1 MCIINYIFTISNC
14 KMDTNEYNNL
24 LKYIDKNPELSKL
37 IMCKTKPINF
47 IKYNNAINFYNVD
60 GSLNIN
66 AQYIIKHNDSIMGLI
81 TIIDIKTQNTK
92 SKQIEIEFVA
102 YKDITDITDIT
113 DIARINSIKNNNS
126 ITKVKIILNK
136 YPNIQLIK
144 LNNINKYKYMSMV
157 NNNTII
163 NDIKAIKKTLNNLF
177 ISIPYCI
184 SNEDY
189 NDIIFLM
196 NTYVLPIY
204 KNQMKF
210 IFTVFMANN
219 CARTPTNEVYV
230 NTYLS
235 FETHIS
241 YIDDI
246 DEIINNIM
254 IDDIPCEFLPFST
267 YDTRDQD
274 QPQNQIQNQ
283 TQKLYMIQRIISIYN
298 DIKAKNLKMLK
309 S

>member
-1 MCIINYIFTISNC
+1 MLTSTSTSTSTYT
-14 KMDTNEYNNL
+14 
-24 LKYIDKNPELSKL
+24 
-37 IMCKTKPINF
+37 
-47 IKYNNAINFYNVD
+47 AINN
-60 GSLNIN
+60 
-66 AQYIIKHNDSIMGLI
+66 M
-81 TIIDIKTQNTK
+81 
-92 SKQIEIEFVA
+92 FV
-102 YKDITDITDIT
+102 
-113 DIARINSIKNNNS
+113 NSGWAPAIKNNNS

-210 IFTVFMANN
+210 VFIVFMANN

-274 QPQNQIQNQ
+274 QTQNQTQDQ

-298 DIKAKNLKMLK
+298 DIKDRKARKAKNTKKLEETL
-309 S
+309 

>member
-1 MCIINYIFTISNC
+1 MSGT
-14 KMDTNEYNNL
+14 
-24 LKYIDKNPELSKL
+24 
-37 IMCKTKPINF
+37 
-47 IKYNNAINFYNVD
+47 
-60 GSLNIN
+60 
-66 AQYIIKHNDSIMGLI
+66 
-81 TIIDIKTQNTK
+81 
-92 SKQIEIEFVA
+92 
-102 YKDITDITDIT
+102 
-113 DIARINSIKNNNS
+113 
-126 ITKVKIILNK
+126 LNK
-136 YPNIQLIK
+136 VMLIGHLGDVVK
-144 LNNINKYKYMSMV
+144 MHYFEGGN
-157 NNNTII
+157 
-163 NDIKAIKKTLNNLF
+163 
-177 ISIPYCI
+177 CI
-184 SNEDY
+184 GR
-189 NDIIFLM
+189 FPL
-196 NTYVLPIY
+196 
-204 KNQMKF
+204 
-210 IFTVFMANN
+210 A
-219 CARTPTNEVYV
+219 TNEVYV